1 MSQVKWPG
9 RLQRYDWQGHSL
21 LIDGAHN
28 VDAAKSLRSYL
39 DKTYPRQSIT
49 WLMGMLQTKDHPG
62 VFGELLRKGDRL
74 HLTAV
79 PGHLSADPEALSAIA
94 QKICPHLTTVQT
106 YTTLEAALIASTQSV
121 ESTCPTVFC
130 GSLYLIGHFYEKH
143 QNSSIPNGDQ
153 LSSGVK

>member
-1 MSQVKWPG
+1 M
-9 RLQRYDWQGHSL
+9 

-39 DKTYPRQSIT
+39 DKTYPDQSIT

-62 VFGELLRKGDRL
+62 VFRELLRDGDRL

-79 PGHLSADPEALSAIA
+79 PGHLSANPDKLSAIA
-94 QKICPHLTTVQT
+94 QKICPNLATVQT
-106 YTTLEAALIASTQSV
+106 HPTLEAALISSTQSV

-130 GSLYLIGHFYEKH
+130 GSLYLIGHFYEKY
-143 QNSSIPNGDQ
+143 
-153 LSSGVK
+153 